1 MTEPLTAP
9 PSSTARDTPGRQR
22 ARKGEGEL
30 LRDEILD
37 AAEALLEEIGSKEAV
52 TMRAVAERVGVS
64 VPSIYLH
71 FADKDVLFYE
81 CCQRNLIELATR
93 LETAASGSGTVVE
106 RIRRSGEAYL
116 RFGLD
121 QPGQYM
127 TLFGTDIP
135 DTVDPEVAA
144 DDPGRRCLEVVVRLI
159 EEGVVTG
166 ELRSDLPPIATAVA
180 VWAAAHGAVNLL
192 LTKRLTTD
200 PLVDMPTEEQVI
212 SAVVDLSIDGMTS

>member
-1 MTEPLTAP
+1 MTDPLTVP
-9 PSSTARDTPGRQR
+9 RSSPTREIPGRQR

-37 AAEALLEEIGSKEAV
+37 ATEALLEELGAKEAV

-64 VPSIYLH
+64 VPSIYIH

-81 CCQRNLIELATR
+81 CCRRNLVELATR
-93 LETAASGSGTVVE
+93 LEAAAAGSGTVLE
-106 RIRRSGEAYL
+106 RMRRCGEAYL

-144 DDPGRRCLEVVVRLI
+144 DDPGRRCLEVVVGLI
-159 EEGVVTG
+159 EEGVASR
-166 ELRSDLPPIATAVA
+166 EMRADLHPLGTAVA
-180 VWAAAHGAVNLL
+180 VWATVHGAVNLL
-192 LTKRLTTD
+192 LTKRLQAD
-200 PLVDMPTEEQVI
+200 QLVEMPSEEEVI
-212 SAVVDLSIDGMTS
+212 SAVIDLSINGITV

>member
-1 MTEPLTAP
+1 MTDPLTVP
-9 PSSTARDTPGRQR
+9 RSSATREIPGRQR

-37 AAEALLEEIGSKEAV
+37 ATEGLLEELGAKEAV

-64 VPSIYLH
+64 VPSIYIH

-81 CCQRNLIELATR
+81 CCRRNLVELAAR
-93 LETAASGSGTVVE
+93 LEDAASGSGTVVE
-106 RIRRSGEAYL
+106 RMRRCGEAYL

-135 DTVDPEVAA
+135 DTVAPDVAA

-159 EEGVVTG
+159 EEGVAAG
-166 ELRSDLPPIATAVA
+166 ELRSNLPPLATAVA

-192 LTKRLTTD
+192 LTKRLQAD
-200 PLVDMPTEEQVI
+200 PLVEMPSEEAVI
-212 SAVVDLSIDGMTS
+212 SAVVDLSLNGMTA

>member
-9 PSSTARDTPGRQR
+9 PSSATREIPGRQR

-37 AAEALLEEIGSKEAV
+37 ATEGLLEELGAKEAV

-81 CCQRNLIELATR
+81 CCRRNLVELATR
-93 LETAASGSGTVVE
+93 LEDAASGSGTVVE
-106 RIRRSGEAYL
+106 RMRRCGEAYL
-116 RFGLD
+116 RFGLG

-135 DTVDPEVAA
+135 DTIDPEMAA

-159 EEGVVTG
+159 NEGVANG
-166 ELRSDLPPIATAVA
+166 ELRADLPPLATAVA

-192 LTKRLTTD
+192 LTKRLQAG
-200 PLVDMPTEEQVI
+200 PLVEMPSEEQVI
-212 SAVVDLSIDGMTS
+212 FAVADLSINGLTA

>member
-1 MTEPLTAP
+1 MTEPLTVP
-9 PSSTARDTPGRQR
+9 RSSATREIPGRSR

-37 AAEALLEEIGSKEAV
+37 ATEDLLEELGAKEAV

-81 CCQRNLIELATR
+81 CCRKNLVELTSR
-93 LETAASGSGTVVE
+93 LEAAAAGSGTVVE
-106 RIRRSGEAYL
+106 RLRRCGEAYI

-144 DDPGRRCLEVVVRLI
+144 DDPGRRCLGVVVGLI
-159 EEGVVTG
+159 EEGLATG
-166 ELRSDLPPIATAVA
+166 ELRVDLHPLAAAVA

-192 LTKRLTTD
+192 LTKRLQTD
-200 PLVDMPTEEQVI
+200 LPVEMPSEEEVI
-212 SAVVDLSIDGMTS
+212 SAVVDLSINGMTV

>member
-1 MTEPLTAP
+1 MTDPHTIP
-9 PSSTARDTPGRQR
+9 RSSATRENPGRQR
-22 ARKGEGEL
+22 ARKGEGDL

-37 AAEALLEEIGSKEAV
+37 ASEQLLEELGSKEAV

-81 CCQRNLIELATR
+81 CCRRNLVELATR
-93 LETAASGSGTVVE
+93 LETAAAGSGTVVD
-106 RIRRSGEAYL
+106 RMRRCGEAYL

-121 QPGQYM
+121 QPGQYL

-135 DTVDPEVAA
+135 ESVGPEVAA
-144 DDPGRRCLEVVVRLI
+144 DDPGRRCLEVVVSLI
-159 EEGVVTG
+159 HEGLARG
-166 ELRSDLPPIATAVA
+166 ELRPDLDPLATAIA

-192 LTKRLTTD
+192 LTKRLQAD
-200 PLVDMPTEEQVI
+200 PLVEMPTEDQVI
-212 SAVVDLSIDGMTS
+212 SAVVDLAIDGVAV

>member
-1 MTEPLTAP
+1 MTDNLTVPRSPATRE
-9 PSSTARDTPGRQR
+9 SPGRSR

-37 AAEALLEEIGSKEAV
+37 ATEELLEEVGAKEAV

-81 CCQRNLIELATR
+81 CCRRNLVELATR
-93 LETAASGSGTVVE
+93 LEDAASGSGTVVE
-106 RIRRSGEAYL
+106 RMRRCGEAYL
-116 RFGLD
+116 RFGLG

-135 DTVDPEVAA
+135 DTVAPDVAA
-144 DDPGRRCLEVVVRLI
+144 NDPGRRCLEVVVRLI
-159 EEGVVTG
+159 QEGVAAG
-166 ELRSDLPPIATAVA
+166 ELRSDLPPLSTAVA

-192 LTKRLTTD
+192 LTKRLQTD
-200 PLVDMPTEEQVI
+200 PLVEMPSEEEVI
-212 SAVVDLSIDGMTS
+212 SAVVDLSLNGMTV

>member
-1 MTEPLTAP
+1 MTDPLTVP
-9 PSSTARDTPGRQR
+9 LSSPTREIPGRQR

-37 AAEALLEEIGSKEAV
+37 ATEGLLEELGAKEAV
-52 TMRAVAERVGVS
+52 TMRAVAQRVGVS
-64 VPSIYLH
+64 VPSIYIH
-71 FADKDVLFYE
+71 FADKNVLFYE
-81 CCQRNLIELATR
+81 CCRRNLVELATR
-93 LETAASGSGTVVE
+93 LEAAAAGSGTVVE
-106 RIRRSGEAYL
+106 RMRRCGEAYL

-144 DDPGRRCLEVVVRLI
+144 DDPGRRCLEVVVGLI
-159 EEGVVTG
+159 EDGVATG
-166 ELRSDLPPIATAVA
+166 ELREDLHPLATAVA

-192 LTKRLTTD
+192 LTKRLRAD
-200 PLVDMPTEEQVI
+200 PPVEMPSEEEVI
-212 SAVVDLSIDGMTS
+212 SAVVDLSINGMTV

>member
-1 MTEPLTAP
+1 
-9 PSSTARDTPGRQR
+9 
-22 ARKGEGEL
+22 L

-37 AAEALLEEIGSKEAV
+37 ATEDLLEELGAKEAV

-81 CCQRNLIELATR
+81 CCRKNLVELTSR
-93 LETAASGSGTVVE
+93 LEAAAAGSGTVVE
-106 RIRRSGEAYL
+106 RLRRCGEAYI

-144 DDPGRRCLEVVVRLI
+144 DDPGRRCLGVVVGLI
-159 EEGVVTG
+159 EEGLATG
-166 ELRSDLPPIATAVA
+166 ELRVDLHPLAAAVA
-180 VWAAAHGAVNLL
+180 VWAADHGAVNLL
-192 LTKRLTTD
+192 LTKRLQTD
-200 PLVDMPTEEQVI
+200 LPVEMPSEEEVI
-212 SAVVDLSIDGMTS
+212 SAVVDLSINGLTV

>member
-1 MTEPLTAP
+1 MTDPLTVP
-9 PSSTARDTPGRQR
+9 RPSPTREIPGRQR

-37 AAEALLEEIGSKEAV
+37 ATEALLEELGAKEAV

-64 VPSIYLH
+64 VPSIYIH

-81 CCQRNLIELATR
+81 CCRRNLVELATR
-93 LETAASGSGTVVE
+93 LEAAAAGSGTVLE
-106 RIRRSGEAYL
+106 RMRRCGEAYL

-144 DDPGRRCLEVVVRLI
+144 DDPGRRCLEVVVGLI
-159 EEGVVTG
+159 EEGVASR
-166 ELRSDLPPIATAVA
+166 EMRADLHPLGTAVA
-180 VWAAAHGAVNLL
+180 VWAAVHGAVNLL
-192 LTKRLTTD
+192 LTKRLQAD
-200 PLVDMPTEEQVI
+200 QLVEMPSEEEVI
-212 SAVVDLSIDGMTS
+212 SAVIDLSINGITV